1 MLEAWQKP
9 DTIIVHEWC
18 WNAMAKHA
26 DIVLPCTTAL
36 ERNDIAISPR
46 DPYVID
52 MRQAIAPVASSRN
65 DYAIFSG
72 IAGAMGVEDDVH
84 RKAQ

>member
-1 MLEAWQKP
+1 
-9 DTIIVHEWC
+9 
-18 WNAMAKHA
+18 MAKHA

-52 MRQAIAPVASSRN
+52 MQQAIAPVASSRN

-72 IAGAMGVEDDVH
+72 IARAMGVEEEFTEGRSEQQWIEWIYQVDSGA
-84 RKAQ
+84 RAS